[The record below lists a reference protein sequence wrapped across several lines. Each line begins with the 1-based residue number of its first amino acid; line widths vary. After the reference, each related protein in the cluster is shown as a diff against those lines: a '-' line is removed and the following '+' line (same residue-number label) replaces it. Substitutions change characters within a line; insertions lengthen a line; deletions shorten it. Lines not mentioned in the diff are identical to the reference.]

1 MDLRTHVQGPPVA
14 DGRSIAT
21 NAPMA
26 PSRKYVQ
33 EAVMPRLLDVIEN
46 STSDDIVASA
56 LVAAGRLTGPDDV
69 LYGRV
74 LTAMRARMRASNTR
88 VFESAVLSLGLIG
101 TDAACSDLL
110 DVAQATP
117 RGMRLRGTDSLRTRT
132 RAFAAHALGL
142 AAAQSDSIALKQT
155 IASGLIELLEEETH
169 RQSDLPVAAVSSLGL
184 IELGSRMQVPPAAVR
199 ESSAADYVLSG
210 GTLTQYLE
218 RWTQGKQSGDQ
229 RRDTTKRPTLVQC
242 HALVAYA
249 RAARSADEGTRIEA
263 IEHLV
268 SHAKERRNHLHQRTA
283 STIAMGEL
291 VRGGN
296 AKADRAA
303 REYLLEAMSTG
314 QPLER
319 RFARIALASASGR
332 AGAGEEP
339 FAGWRQVHGALT
351 KSLVQSRSSD
361 MAWSALSLGILEDS
375 LAKAGIDTGRSGTSA
390 LRTLAVKR
398 RSGDDSAALALGLA
412 LATRNREDVATFGP
426 GVIKEFDETTTPYLR
441 GHVSVALGLMD
452 HRASIPRLEAELEAA
467 ANQPI
472 RLWSAAVGLV
482 LMGEPVGAKLVQ
494 ALRESNSSQSRIA
507 IAAALGQAGT
517 FRAVAPLLDLMGD
530 DGQPTPLRASAV
542 DALGAVCDLSRL
554 PWRDPVAHA
563 LPYFAAT
570 PTLIS
575 GGAGVLER
583 PW

>member
-46 STSDDIVASA
+46 GTSDNIVASA
-56 LVAAGRLTGPDDV
+56 LVAAGRLTEPTDV

-74 LTAMRARMRASNTR
+74 LTGMRSRLRASNSR
-88 VFESAVLSLGLIG
+88 VFESAVLGLGLIG
-101 TDAACSDLL
+101 TEAACMDLL
-110 DVAQATP
+110 EILQKSP
-117 RGMRLRGTDSLRTRT
+117 KGSRLRGTESLRTRT
-132 RAFAAHALGL
+132 RAFTAYGLGL
-142 AAAQSDSIALKQT
+142 AVNQSDDIALKQT
-155 IASGLIELLEEETH
+155 IATRLIEVLDGETH
-169 RQSDLPVAAVSSLGL
+169 ALNDLPVAAISALGL
-184 IELGSRMQVPPAAVR
+184 IQLDERMQVPPAAVR
-199 ESSAADYVLSG
+199 SSSAADFVLSA
-210 GTLTQYLE
+210 GTLAQYLE
-218 RWTQGKQSGDQ
+218 RWTHKTVGTDGS
-229 RRDTTKRPTLVQC
+229 RDVTRRPTPVQC

-249 RAARSADEGTRIEA
+249 RAARTADEVTRIEA

-268 SHAKERRNHLHQRTA
+268 ALAKERRNHLHQRTA
-283 STIAMGEL
+283 SAIALGEL
-291 VRGGN
+291 VRGGS

-303 REYLLEAMSTG
+303 RSYLLDAMKTG

-319 RFARIALASASGR
+319 RFARIALASAAGR
-332 AGAGEEP
+332 AGGGEEP
-339 FAGWRQVHGALT
+339 FAGWRQVQGALT
-351 KSLVQSRSSD
+351 KSLVQSKSSD

-375 LAKAGIDTGRSGTSA
+375 LAKAGIDSGSSGTNA
-390 LRTLAVKR
+390 LKTLAQKR
-398 RSGDDSAALALGLA
+398 RSDDDSAALALGLA
-412 LATRNREDVATFGP
+412 LATRNRDNVETFGS
-426 GVIKEFDETTTPYLR
+426 GVIKEFDATTTPYLR

-452 HRASIPRLEAELEAA
+452 HKAAIPRLQDELDAA
-467 ANQPI
+467 TNQPI

-482 LMGEPVGAKLVQ
+482 LMGEPVGAQLVQ
-494 ALRESNSSQSRIA
+494 SLRETNSSQARIA
-507 IAAALGQAGT
+507 ISAALGQAGT
-517 FRAVAPLLDLMGD
+517 FRAVAPLLEIIE
-530 DGQPTPLRASAV
+530 DGTAPTPLRASAV

-583 PW
+583 AW